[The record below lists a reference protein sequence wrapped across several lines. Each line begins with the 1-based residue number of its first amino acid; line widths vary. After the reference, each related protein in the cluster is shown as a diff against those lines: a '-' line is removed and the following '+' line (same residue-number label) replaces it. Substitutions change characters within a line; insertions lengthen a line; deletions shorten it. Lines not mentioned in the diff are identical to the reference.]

1 MDTLMIRTSS
11 WMPSL
16 VALTLLLGAAACGE
30 SSVHYNTG
38 DGVTRVDTNPDRD
51 PPTNDDARG
60 YTLSAVSQTEQGTYI
75 GESLELQVRLANDQ
89 GEVTPDEA
97 ITFEIIAD
105 AGSTQTR
112 LQSNSSFTNAQG
124 IATNR
129 LLVGD
134 ALGTIRVRATH
145 SWADDPVDFTVNVG
159 TVPVGALRI
168 GASYDRT
175 DVAPLSFVQLRLWD
189 AVQQPCSSIPTF
201 TPPAAA
207 HLLEADLA
215 DLTDTALFE
224 GLDPNNRYTVVAYGR
239 GAFDQIMAFGC
250 ADDVSAE
257 PDATTDV
264 VVDLTLLDLMPT
276 GIYDVESY
284 WDFREAISSTGA
296 IGSTLVSAIEIM
308 SNPGQALAE
317 EAVEWAQEW
326 VCTNYPNN
334 PEYCIAAY
342 AAGGEA
348 EDRLETFINSQ
359 LDRMS
364 FTQNIIAIGQDLND
378 TISQMKVES
387 VLTISN
393 KQVGE
398 GELRGVDAWQAMNFY
413 WRRNCTDTS
422 PADCG
427 EIRFGLGSGS
437 SIGALQSE
445 WDGRLIDYNRLEI
458 DAHEMTV
465 PYGLVILQILNESII
480 PGLTNGNA
488 NNISGAVTY
497 WICDNI
503 GSVNIWG
510 VSVNVGSFCSSL
522 VAPVLGTYI
531 NQYLADLEFSI
542 NLFVEGEGL
551 MYDTD
556 SDGVTDLINEGLFL
570 GEVRRDDGPPTEME
584 ATFEG
589 VRQP

>member
-1 MDTLMIRTSS
+1 MIRTSS

-16 VALTLLLGAAACGE
+16 AALMLLLGAAACGE

-51 PPTNDDARG
+51 PPTNNDARG
-60 YTLSAVSQTEQGTYI
+60 YMLSAVSQTDQGTYI
-75 GESLELQVRLANDQ
+75 GESLELQVRLASDQ

-97 ITFEIIAD
+97 ITFEIIAET
-105 AGSTQTR
+105 GSTQTR

-145 SWADDPVDFTVNVG
+145 SWADDPVDFTINVG
-159 TVPVGALRI
+159 TIPLGALRI
-168 GASYDRT
+168 GASYDRS

-201 TPPAAA
+201 TPPASA

-224 GLDPNNRYTVVAYGR
+224 GLNPNDRYTVVAYGR

-250 ADDVSAE
+250 ADEVSAE

-264 VVDLTLLDLMPT
+264 MVDLTLLDLMPT
-276 GIYDVESY
+276 GVYDVESY

-308 SNPGQALAE
+308 SDPGDALAE
-317 EAVEWAQEW
+317 EAVEWAQDW
-326 VCTNYPNN
+326 VCETQSI
-334 PEYCIAAY
+334 EACGAALLV
-342 AAGGEA
+342 GSEA
-348 EDRLETFINSQ
+348 RSRLRNFINEQ
-359 LDRMS
+359 LERMS

-445 WDGRLIDYNRLEI
+445 WDGRLTNYNRLEI

-465 PYGLVILQILNESII
+465 PYGLVILQILNETII

-488 NNISGAVTY
+488 NSISGAVTY

-522 VAPVLGTYI
+522 IAPVLGTYI
-531 NQYLADLEFSI
+531 NQYLANLEFSI

-551 MYDTD
+551 MFDTD

>member
-1 MDTLMIRTSS
+1 MIRTSS

-16 VALTLLLGAAACGE
+16 AALMLLLGAAACGE

-51 PPTNDDARG
+51 PPTNNDARG
-60 YTLSAVSQTEQGTYI
+60 YMLSAVSQTDQGTYI
-75 GESLELQVRLANDQ
+75 GESLELQVRLASDQ

-97 ITFEIIAD
+97 ITFEIIAET
-105 AGSTQTR
+105 GSTQTR

-145 SWADDPVDFTVNVG
+145 SWADDPVDFTINVG
-159 TVPVGALRI
+159 TIPLGALRI
-168 GASYDRT
+168 GASYDRS

-201 TPPAAA
+201 TPPASA

-224 GLDPNNRYTVVAYGR
+224 GLNPNDRYTVVAYGR

-250 ADDVSAE
+250 ADEVSAE

-264 VVDLTLLDLMPT
+264 MVDLTLLDLMPT
-276 GIYDVESY
+276 GVYDVESY

-296 IGSTLVSAIEIM
+296 IGSTIVGAIEAI
-308 SNPGQALAE
+308 SNPGRAIAR
-317 EAVEWAQEW
+317 EAIDWAIGRFFCDSDFDISDACLTARGLRGTAINQVEDIINDQIED
-326 VCTNYPNN
+326 
-334 PEYCIAAY
+334 IAFFA
-342 AAGGEA
+342 
-348 EDRLETFINSQ
+348 S
-359 LDRMS
+359 MM
-364 FTQNIIAIGQDLND
+364 AIGQDLND
-378 TISQMKVES
+378 TISQMKIES
-387 VLTISN
+387 ILTISN

-398 GELRGVDAWQAMNFY
+398 GELRGVDSWRAMTFY

-437 SIGALQSE
+437 EIGALESE

-458 DAHEMTV
+458 DGHEMTV
-465 PYGLVILQILNESII
+465 PYGLVILQILNETII

-488 NNISGAVTY
+488 NSISGALSY
-497 WICDNI
+497 WVCD
-503 GSVNIWG
+503 SL
-510 VSVNVGSFCSSL
+510 GSFGFSGVQLNLQSL
-522 VAPVLGTYI
+522 CNTFAAPILGTMA
-531 NQYLADLEFSI
+531 NQYLANLEFSI

>member
-1 MDTLMIRTSS
+1 MIRTSS

-168 GASYDRT
+168 GASYDRS

-276 GIYDVESY
+276 GVYDVESY

-296 IGSTLVSAIEIM
+296 IGSTIVGAIEAI
-308 SNPGQALAE
+308 SNPGEAIATLVFDRALEYICTEFDLDYLECLAAE
-317 EAVEWAQEW
+317 QLASG
-326 VCTNYPNN
+326 Y
-334 PEYCIAAY
+334 
-342 AAGGEA
+342 
-348 EDRLETFINSQ
+348 EDNVATFVNDQ
-359 LDRMS
+359 LSRME
-364 FTQNIIAIGQDLND
+364 FFADLMAIGQDLND

-427 EIRFGLGSGS
+427 EIRFGLGAGS

-445 WDGRLIDYNRLEI
+445 WDGRLTNHNRLEI

-465 PYGLVILQILNESII
+465 PYGLVILQILNDTLI
-480 PGLTNGNA
+480 PAMTDGNA
-488 NNISGAVTY
+488 NSISGALNY

-503 GSVNIWG
+503 GTVN
-510 VSVNVGSFCSSL
+510 VANYPVDVGSFCGVI
-522 VAPVLGTYI
+522 VAPLISTYA
-531 NQYLADLEFSI
+531 NQFLADLEFSI

>member
-1 MDTLMIRTSS
+1 MIRTSS

-16 VALTLLLGAAACGE
+16 AALALLLSAAACGE

-60 YTLSAVSQTEQGTYI
+60 YTLSAVSQTDQATFI
-75 GESLELQVRLANDQ
+75 GESLELQVRLSDDQ

-97 ITFEIIAD
+97 ITFEIIAET
-105 AGSTQTR
+105 GSTQTR
-112 LQSNSSFTNAQG
+112 LQSGSSFTNAQG

-145 SWADDPVDFTVNVG
+145 SWADDPVDFSVEVG

-168 GASYDRT
+168 GASYDRS

-215 DLTDTALFE
+215 DLTNTALFE
-224 GLDPNNRYTVVAYGR
+224 GLDPSDRYTVVAYGR

-257 PDATTDV
+257 PEVTTDV
-264 VVDLTLLDLMPT
+264 MVDLTLLDLMPT
-276 GIYDVESY
+276 GVYDVESY

-296 IGSTLVSAIEIM
+296 IGSTIVTAVEAI
-308 SNPGQALAE
+308 SNPGRAIADLVIDWAE
-317 EAVEWAQEW
+317 EW
-326 VCTNYPNN
+326 VCENRSL
-334 PEYCIAAY
+334 EECLIAMAF
-342 AAGGEA
+342 GGEA
-348 EDRLETFINSQ
+348 RDTIEDFVNDQ
-359 LDRMS
+359 LSRMD
-364 FTQNIIAIGQDLND
+364 FFVDLMAIGQDLND

-445 WDGRLIDYNRLEI
+445 WDGRLTNYNRLEI
-458 DAHEMTV
+458 DSHEMTV
-465 PYGLVILQILNESII
+465 PYGLVILQILNDTLI
-480 PGLTNGNA
+480 PAMTGGNA
-488 NNISGAVTY
+488 NSISGALNY

-503 GSVNIWG
+503 GSVNVGGI
-510 VSVNVGSFCSSL
+510 NLPVGSFCSSL
-522 VAPVLGTYI
+522 VAPLISTYA
-531 NQYLADLEFSI
+531 NQFLADLEFSI

-551 MYDTD
+551 MFDTD
-556 SDGVTDLINEGLFL
+556 SDGVTDLVNEGLFL